1 MIRFFDFIFSFIL
14 ILILLPFFL
23 ILYIIGF
30 FDTGSPL
37 FFQERIGLHKK
48 KFYLI
53 KFRSMKLDTQ
63 EISTHL
69 VEYSSITNWGSFLR
83 KSKIDEL
90 PQLINVFKG
99 DMSFVGPRP
108 NLLNQ
113 YELIIERDKRGVYN
127 FKPGITGLS
136 QINKIDMSTPIKLAK
151 SDFIM
156 INNFNVF
163 IYFKIIALT
172 ILGNGFG
179 DRVKVKI

>member
-1 MIRFFDFIFSFIL
+1 MNL
-14 ILILLPFFL
+14 
-23 ILYIIGF
+23 G
-30 FDTGSPL
+30 
-37 FFQERIGLHKK
+37 
-48 KFYLI
+48 
-53 KFRSMKLDTQ
+53 TQ
-63 EISTHL
+63 DISTHL
-69 VEYSSITNWGSFLR
+69 VDIKSITDWGNFLR
-83 KSKIDEL
+83 KSKFDEL

-113 YELIIERDKRGVYN
+113 HELIIERDKRGIYK

-136 QINKIDMSTPIKLAK
+136 QIKKIDMSTPIKLADTDEK
-151 SDFIM
+151 M

-179 DRVKVKI
+179 DRVVR